1 MTSKEMSTVL
11 AEANMTADKGRKGRL
26 LSDLLKIASISPN
39 EVMDFESARK
49 AIEKTIRLRCA
60 EEKGIQVGVTV
71 AYGHAHRGEVS
82 SVSGQGVRIKGV
94 RGVFHPI
101 GLNVIENNTADSG
114 RT

>member
-11 AEANMTADKGRKGRL
+11 AQANMTADKAQKGQMFGE
-26 LSDLLKIASISPN
+26 LLKAADISPN

-49 AIEKTIRLRCA
+49 ALENAIRLRCA
-60 EEKGIQVGVTV
+60 EEKGIKVGVTV

-82 SVSGQGVRIKGV
+82 SVTGQGVRIKGI

-101 GLNVIENNTADSG
+101 GLDIIGGEHDQP
-114 RT
+114 